1 MLGKNARRLIAIFRD
16 VVHSDDHDPMQYLKR
31 YASQIQ
37 ITGKLFGY
45 LDLAEPDEGSHL
57 GWRPTRLLLEI
68 MNERK
73 IAMWSD
79 KPIYRED
86 QLIIELLC
94 DAVFG
99 DVRDTYPAGS
109 FSLAFGVLHELG
121 LMQLTREGD
130 VGANRHLR
138 RLFADAYYKRS
149 ISITQHALSETVSA
163 REDLR
168 RETASALEALW
179 EAEWEETLKKRYR
192 AKQRL
197 SAKPQSSRITRL

>member
-1 MLGKNARRLIAIFRD
+1 
-16 VVHSDDHDPMQYLKR
+16 
-31 YASQIQ
+31 
-37 ITGKLFGY
+37 
-45 LDLAEPDEGSHL
+45 
-57 GWRPTRLLLEI
+57 

-73 IAMWSD
+73 IPMWSD
-79 KPIYRED
+79 KPISNN
-86 QLIIELLC
+86 QLTIELLC
-94 DAVFG
+94 VPYC
-99 DVRDTYPAGS
+99 DVRVTYPAGS

-163 REDLR
+163 WEDLR

-197 SAKPQSSRITRL
+197 SAKQQSSRITRL